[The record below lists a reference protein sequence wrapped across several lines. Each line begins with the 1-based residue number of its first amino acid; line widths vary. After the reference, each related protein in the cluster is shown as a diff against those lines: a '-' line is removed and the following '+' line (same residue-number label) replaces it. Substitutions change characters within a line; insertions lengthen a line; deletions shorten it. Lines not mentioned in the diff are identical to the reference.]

1 MKSIGLAIV
10 VAVIVEALVEYGQT
24 IYDMVAEYEYKKA
37 VKQGVAIAVAILF
50 SFQLKVTL
58 LTWLMADTFAVS
70 ISPVFDMI
78 VSGIFMS
85 RGANYLSDL
94 IRMIFRIGTADGNL
108 WDMFDD
114 DDDDDDENYDEN
126 QEELAKGM
134 LNDYEDTDEEEE

>member
-1 MKSIGLAIV
+1 MKTIGLAIV

-37 VKQGVAIAVAILF
+37 IKQGVAIAVAILF

-70 ISPVFDMI
+70 ISPVFDMT

-85 RGANYLSDL
+85 RGANYLSDFV
-94 IRMIFRIGTADGNL
+94 RMIFRIGTDDGNI
-108 WDMFDD
+108 WDAWEDE
-114 DDDDDDENYDEN
+114 DDDE
-126 QEELAKGM
+126 
-134 LNDYEDTDEEEE
+134 TDESEEN

>member
-37 VKQGVAIAVAILF
+37 IKQGVAIAVAILF

-58 LTWLMADTFAVS
+58 LAWLMTDTFAVAV
-70 ISPVFDMI
+70 SPVFDMI

-85 RGANYLSDL
+85 RGANYLSDF
-94 IRMIFRIGTADGNL
+94 IRMIFRIGTDDGNI
-108 WDMFDD
+108 WDAWE
-114 DDDDDDENYDEN
+114 DEDED
-126 QEELAKGM
+126 E
-134 LNDYEDTDEEEE
+134 TDESEEN

>member
-37 VKQGVAIAVAILF
+37 IKQGVAIAVAILF

-58 LTWLMADTFAVS
+58 LTWLMADTFAVAV
-70 ISPVFDMI
+70 SPVFDMI

-85 RGANYLSDL
+85 RGANYLSDF
-94 IRMIFRIGTADGNL
+94 IRMIFRIGTDDGNI
-108 WDMFDD
+108 WDAWE
-114 DDDDDDENYDEN
+114 DEDED
-126 QEELAKGM
+126 EE
-134 LNDYEDTDEEEE
+134 DETDESEEN

>member
-85 RGANYLSDL
+85 RGANYLSDF
-94 IRMIFRIGTADGNL
+94 IRMIFRIGTDDGNI
-108 WDMFDD
+108 WDAWEDED
-114 DDDDDDENYDEN
+114 EEDEADEN
-126 QEELAKGM
+126 EEG
-134 LNDYEDTDEEEE
+134 

>member
-1 MKSIGLAIV
+1 MKTIGLAIV

-37 VKQGVAIAVAILF
+37 IKQGVAIAVAILF

-58 LTWLMADTFAVS
+58 LTWLMADTFVVS

-85 RGANYLSDL
+85 RGANYLSDF
-94 IRMIFRIGTADGNL
+94 IRMIFRIGTDDGNI
-108 WDMFDD
+108 WDAWE
-114 DDDDDDENYDEN
+114 DEDE
-126 QEELAKGM
+126 
-134 LNDYEDTDEEEE
+134 EDETDESEEN